1 MRKLIWW
8 ISVPYNEVF
17 TKTFVVLLK
26 ICKIGTRK
34 DKVKMKK
41 IFCILIII
49 VFSLCSC
56 TNKKQNNNNNN
67 QSSSEVEQKSII
79 GKSSD
84 DIVLPNAQLST
95 VNLKTSLDFISFT
108 DFRILEAL
116 GDNYYGYKSTKLG
129 DEISEEYCLTN
140 QNTNVQTPLNY
151 QSNTKDWVVSSDS
164 KIVMQNRYLYEWK
177 SYTQQITDETIHD
190 VKLIRVDGKT
200 GDVKIID
207 EIKQSSPFVYM
218 CKINDKQ
225 FLSYSISKAPSDKTG
240 YSVISAASIYDIDGK
255 KQNIICE
262 KYENDE
268 SWSDSNGTLI
278 EQFAVNN
285 GEIYGYGRRLI
296 NNQYKHFLYHYGL
309 DGQLI
314 DKEVLN
320 GFENIIGSEQPI
332 EFSYL
337 GNYISF
343 RTYES
348 VSNYICKKDEN
359 GIKLIMKGINGQVQY
374 AVVGKYI
381 LFIENNVD
389 VNTGEIKTGDY
400 PIYIIDS
407 NSDVIKAA
415 NFQVPIYNPYFNEM
429 ISLSNNKLLLS
440 YCENT
445 YDPLKVHQFLI
456 DYNNIDK
463 A

>member
-1 MRKLIWW
+1 MKE
-8 ISVPYNEVF
+8 ISF
-17 TKTFVVLLK
+17 IK
-26 ICKIGTRK
+26 ICKG
-34 DKVKMKK
+34 
-41 IFCILIII
+41 
-49 VFSLCSC
+49 
-56 TNKKQNNNNNN
+56 N
-67 QSSSEVEQKSII
+67 
-79 GKSSD
+79 
-84 DIVLPNAQLST
+84 
-95 VNLKTSLDFISFT
+95 
-108 DFRILEAL
+108 
-116 GDNYYGYKSTKLG
+116 
-129 DEISEEYCLTN
+129 
-140 QNTNVQTPLNY
+140 
-151 QSNTKDWVVSSDS
+151 
-164 KIVMQNRYLYEWK
+164 YEWK

-207 EIKQSSPFVYM
+207 EIKQSSPFVYI

-309 DGQLI
+309 DGRLI

-456 DYNNIDK
+456 DYKIIKKN
-463 A
+463 

>member
-1 MRKLIWW
+1 
-8 ISVPYNEVF
+8 
-17 TKTFVVLLK
+17 
-26 ICKIGTRK
+26 
-34 DKVKMKK
+34 MKK

-56 TNKKQNNNNNN
+56 TNNTQNNNNSN
-67 QSSSEVEQKSII
+67 QSSSEVEQRSII
-79 GKSSD
+79 GKKSD

-95 VNLKTSLDFISFT
+95 VNLKASLDFMPDVNFKIVET
-108 DFRILEAL
+108 LDK
-116 GDNYYGYKSTKLG
+116 NYYGYKSINKG
-129 DEISEEYCLTN
+129 SEIFEEYCLTD
-140 QNTNVQTPLNY
+140 QKTNVETPLKY
-151 QSNTKDWVVSSDS
+151 QANTKDWVVSSDS

-200 GDVKIID
+200 GEVKIID

-240 YSVISAASIYDIDGK
+240 YSVISAASIYDIEGN

-268 SWSDSNGTLI
+268 SWSDSQGTLI

-348 VSNYICKKDEN
+348 VSNYICKKDKN

-381 LFIENNVD
+381 LFMENNVD

-429 ISLSNNKLLLS
+429 LSLSNNKMLLS

-463 A
+463 AFVF

>member
-1 MRKLIWW
+1 MKRIFCVLV
-8 ISVPYNEVF
+8 ISV
-17 TKTFVVLLK
+17 L
-26 ICKIGTRK
+26 C
-34 DKVKMKK
+34 
-41 IFCILIII
+41 
-49 VFSLCSC
+49 LCSC
-56 TNKKQNNNNNN
+56 TNKTQDNNS
-67 QSSSEVEQKSII
+67 SSSEIEQKSII

-84 DIVLPNAQLST
+84 DIVLPNAQLSA
-95 VNLKTSLDFISFT
+95 VNLKTSLDFMP
-108 DFRILEAL
+108 DVNFRIVETL
-116 GDNYYGYKSTKLG
+116 DKNYYGYKSVNTG
-129 DEISEEYCLTN
+129 GEIFEEYCLTD
-140 QNTNVQTPLNY
+140 QKTNVETPLKY
-151 QSNTKDWVVSSDS
+151 QANTKDWVVSSDS

-177 SYTQQITDETIHD
+177 SYTQQISDETIHD
-190 VKLIRVDGKT
+190 IKLIRVDGKT
-200 GDVKIID
+200 GEVKIID

-240 YSVISAASIYDIDGK
+240 YSVISAASIYDIEGK

-268 SWSDSNGTLI
+268 SWSDSQGTLI

-296 NNQYKHFLYHYGL
+296 NNKYKHFLYHYGL

-337 GNYISF
+337 GNYIIF

-359 GIKLIMKGINGQVQY
+359 GIKLIMKGISGQVQY
-374 AVVGKYI
+374 AIVGKYI
-381 LFIENNVD
+381 LFMENNVD

-407 NSDVIKAA
+407 DSDVIKAA

-456 DYNNIDK
+456 DYNKIDK
-463 A
+463 AFTNNK